1 MLTEVLFLECTV
13 TGVLRLCCPLGEKTF
28 QTLDEVWV
36 ELKNLRE
43 AQPFVKFRT
52 RLTVSEDEFT
62 AVVMMRQK
70 KKKNTDRKN
79 FQD

>member
-1 MLTEVLFLECTV
+1 MDCTV
-13 TGVLRLCCPLGEKTF
+13 TGVLRLCGSLGEKTF

-52 RLTVSEDEFT
+52 LLSISEEKFT
-62 AVVMMRQK
+62 AVVLLRPK
-70 KKKNTDRKN
+70 KKDNDRKN